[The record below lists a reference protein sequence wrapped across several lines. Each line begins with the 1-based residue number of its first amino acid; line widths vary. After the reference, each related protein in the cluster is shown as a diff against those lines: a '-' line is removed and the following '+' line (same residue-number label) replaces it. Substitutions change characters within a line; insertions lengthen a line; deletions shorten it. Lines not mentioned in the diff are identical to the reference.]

1 MALPTCTISLP
12 TFSMKLLN
20 RKSCPLNYWLTH
32 VARNP
37 ISATRCVRLP
47 TRAQLYDPSRIN
59 LHMNNIRE
67 RLWYVIPN
75 PIKEFPWKK
84 AETIALKQF
93 LLTAKEALK
102 WALVAVLIFGSI
114 SDVIFSISIN
124 KELLIPFGLIVGC
137 MIANFLKEILR
148 ELFPNSEQEG
158 DLSWSLLAVSCFFVM
173 VKILASYVT
182 QGRQVII
189 SHAANGVLMQI
200 LLPWRTSQ
208 EDANR
213 DDEKNSVNEVSA
225 TMDFK
230 D

>member
-1 MALPTCTISLP
+1 MALPICSVSLP
-12 TFSMKLLN
+12 TFPTKLVN
-20 RKSCPLNYWLTH
+20 KKSCPCNYWLVH
-32 VARNP
+32 VSRHP

-47 TRAQLYDPSRIN
+47 TGAQLYDPSRIK

-67 RLWYVIPN
+67 RVWYVIPN
-75 PIKEFPWKK
+75 PLKEFPWKK

-114 SDVIFSISIN
+114 SDVLFSISIN

-137 MIANFLKEILR
+137 MIANFLKETS
-148 ELFPNSEQEG
+148 EEFFPNSEEG
-158 DLSWSLLAVSCFFVM
+158 DLSWNLLAVSCFFVM

-189 SHAANGVLMQI
+189 SHVANGVLMQI

-208 EDANR
+208 EDTNR
-213 DDEKNSVNEVSA
+213 DGEKNSW
-225 TMDFK
+225 
-230 D
+230 